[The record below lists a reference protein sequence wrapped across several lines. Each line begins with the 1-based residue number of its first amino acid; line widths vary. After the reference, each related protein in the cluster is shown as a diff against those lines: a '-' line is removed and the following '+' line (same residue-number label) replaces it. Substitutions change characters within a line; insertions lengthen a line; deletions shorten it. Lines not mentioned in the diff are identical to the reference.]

1 MPNVTFEEVYA
12 NTYIRESVEIIVSNT
27 VRKYP
32 MAETYADDI
41 RQQLLIA
48 LNNAAVNF
56 DPLLG
61 TLETYMRRALDRRI
75 KWFMRNFFSRRRC
88 FNRVSVSLDL
98 LIERHEFDVAYDNPV
113 IRQDMAMDVHS
124 VIATLT
130 IEQQEIC
137 TEILNGERWAAIAKK
152 KNYSRCDFFRRF
164 ILPIRAA
171 FAKENLQNYLNS

>member
-12 NTYIRESVEIIVSNT
+12 NAYIRESVEIIVGNT

-48 LNNAAVNF
+48 LNSASANF
-56 DPLLG
+56 DPLQG
-61 TLETYMRRALDRRI
+61 TLETYMRKVLDRRI
-75 KWFMRNFFSRRRC
+75 KWVMRSFFSHRRR
-88 FNRVSVSLDL
+88 FNRVSISLDL
-98 LIERHEFDVAYDNPV
+98 LIEHHEFNVASGNSAV
-113 IRQDMAMDVHS
+113 RQDMAMDVQT

-130 IEQQEIC
+130 LEQQEIC
-137 TEILNGERWAAIAKK
+137 NDILNGEKWGTIAKRQ
-152 KNYSRCDFFRRF
+152 NRCRGDFFRRF

-171 FAKENLQNYLNS
+171 FAKENLQNYLQN